1 MGRMSELHA
10 SSEVVKEPCATCD
23 GMSHIEKL
31 NRCAYT
37 LGMASGGVMA
47 LLEVVKT
54 YDAGY
59 ESLLKLNEFLMKQC
73 NEIFYEGK
81 G

>member
-1 MGRMSELHA
+1 MSRMSELH
-10 SSEVVKEPCATCD
+10 SENQVEKEPCPTCD
-23 GMSHIEKL
+23 SMSQVEKL

-47 LLEVVKT
+47 LLDVVKT
-54 YDAGY
+54 YDTGY
-59 ESLLKLNEFLMKQC
+59 ESLLKLKEFLMKQC